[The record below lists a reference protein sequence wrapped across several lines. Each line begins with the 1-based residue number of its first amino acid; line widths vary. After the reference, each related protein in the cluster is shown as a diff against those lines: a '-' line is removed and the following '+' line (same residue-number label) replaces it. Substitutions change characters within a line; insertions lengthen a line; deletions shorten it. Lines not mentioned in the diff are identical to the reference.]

1 MKKKLAQYIDLQKE
15 VAEINNRIAKVE
27 SEIAKIK
34 EEGEVTD
41 IVKGGMGGIQ
51 HFTIQGVP
59 TFLFERKEEMLFKL
73 VEKMEKAEKNK
84 LKALAEIEDFVE
96 SIDDSHIRRIISFR
110 YIDGLSWND
119 VAMHMGN
126 GYTDD
131 SVRKAMERYLK
142 L

>member
-15 VAEINNRIAKVE
+15 VTEINNRIAKVE

-41 IVKGGMGGIQ
+41 IVKGGIGGIQ
-51 HFTIQGVP
+51 HFTIQGIP
-59 TFLFERKEEMLFKL
+59 TFWFERKEEMLFKL

>member
-15 VAEINNRIAKVE
+15 VTEINNRIAKVE

-51 HFTIQGVP
+51 HFTIHGIP